1 MLLRPSSAYRPSRS
15 EPPRLRRQYQRR
27 AWGLDVIP
35 SAKTRWLSVV
45 TLSPGRISTYAVGPS
60 TGTMRMNLTHST
72 TPAMIVRTSRTPMM
86 RAALIRARR
95 GDPPVVGLTTSGVFC
110 VPSSMS
116 VTFASHRWL
125 AVQIPLQ
132 DVDRLPLILGGTPG
146 GTRQPL
152 ARSCPSD
159 SDRRQALVHQFDA
172 HSPVETPFG

>member
-1 MLLRPSSAYRPSRS
+1 
-15 EPPRLRRQYQRR
+15 
-27 AWGLDVIP
+27 
-35 SAKTRWLSVV
+35 
-45 TLSPGRISTYAVGPS
+45 
-60 TGTMRMNLTHST
+60 MNLNHATA
-72 TPAMIVRTSRTPMM
+72 PAMIMRISRTPT
-86 RAALIRARR
+86 RRVVLTRVRR
-95 GDPPVVGLTTSGVFC
+95 GDPPGVGSVTSGVFC

-125 AVQIPLQ
+125 AVQITLQ